1 MVRAVKS
8 KTKPVRSLAK
18 GQRAILLPGPTEAEP
33 WEVWVFGGKNQEAQ
47 IVQICPTPMD
57 NRLRKGSTLAF
68 PVAQVYCLPLW
79 LNETDSRQFA
89 GIIPLQLELRG
100 LQPRNET
107 AVFDWS
113 VVAHGEGRTLV
124 VVGVLPASLPEYLQS
139 ESYESFDLS
148 ARYFP
153 LPPNALVLWREH
165 DRLVFAITNGGNL
178 TYFQALPEAEITPR
192 VIQDLNCARATLEMQ
207 DILPPLQRIVLWT
220 SVKPDESSALAAAF
234 NLPVVEEECPPP
246 EAPEQAW
253 KLTPSAIGEA
263 RRARENQRWIKRLS
277 IILFLLYLG
286 VVGWFVTQY
295 VLLSLKVADLRQWQA
310 AHADDISLVEDGRS
324 TWKALSPIVDT
335 KHYPFELLL
344 HAQQAIPA
352 DQLHLT
358 LFETNSE
365 GHLLIKG
372 EAKNVAGAFT
382 FLEKLKG
389 DPYFD
394 GYNLNMG
401 NPRPLP
407 NDLAS
412 FQIEGTR
419 ATTNP

>member
-8 KTKPVRSLAK
+8 KVVRSLAK

-33 WEVWVFGGKNQEAQ
+33 WEVWIFGGKSSEPQ
-47 IVQICPTPMD
+47 IVQICPTPQD
-57 NRLRKGSTLAF
+57 NRLRKATTLAL
-68 PVAQVYCLPLW
+68 PVAQVYSLPLW
-79 LNETDSRQFA
+79 LNETDARQFA
-89 GIIPLQLELRG
+89 GMIPLQLELRG
-100 LQPRNET
+100 LQPRNQT

-113 VVAHGEGRTLV
+113 VVAQEESRTLV
-124 VVGVLPASLPEYLQS
+124 LVGILPASLPADLQT
-139 ESYESFDLS
+139 EGYESFDLS

-153 LPPNALVLWREH
+153 LQPNALTLWREH
-165 DRLVFAITNGGNL
+165 DRLALAISHGGNL
-178 TYFQALPEAEITPR
+178 VYYQALPEGEITQR
-192 VIQDLNCARATLEMQ
+192 VIQDITCARATLEMQ
-207 DILPPLQRIVLWT
+207 DILQPLQRIVAWMP
-220 SVKPDESSALAAAF
+220 VKPEERTALKAAF
-234 NLPVVEEECPPP
+234 NLPLIEEEGPPP
-246 EAPEQAW
+246 ETPERAW
-253 KLTPSAIGEA
+253 KLTPAAIGEA
-263 RRARENQRWIKRLS
+263 RRARESQRWIRRLAV
-277 IILFLLYLG
+277 ILFVLYLG
-286 VVGWFVTQY
+286 LIVWFVTQY
-295 VLLSLKVADLRQWQA
+295 VLLSLKVTDLRKWQTQ
-310 AHADDISLVEDGRS
+310 HADDISLVEDSRAM
-324 TWKALSPIVDT
+324 WKELAPVVDT
-335 KHYPFELLL
+335 KHYPLELLL

-358 LFETNSE
+358 LFETNSS

-389 DPYFD
+389 DPYFT
-394 GYNLNMG
+394 GYNLAMG

>member
-8 KTKPVRSLAK
+8 KTKPIRSLAK

-33 WEVWVFGGKNQEAQ
+33 WEVWVFGGKSGEPQ
-47 IVQICPTPMD
+47 IVQICQTPMD
-57 NRLRKGSTLAF
+57 NRLRKSTTLVL

-79 LNETDSRQFA
+79 LNETDARQIA
-89 GIIPLQLELRG
+89 GMIPLQLELRG
-100 LQPRNET
+100 LQPRNGT

-113 VVAHGEGRTLV
+113 VVAQEEGRTLV
-124 VVGVLPASLPEYLQS
+124 LVGILPATLPAHLQA
-139 ESYESFDLS
+139 EGYESFDLS

-153 LPPNALVLWREH
+153 LVPNALTLWREH
-165 DRLVFAITNGGNL
+165 DRLVFAVTHGGSL
-178 TYFQALPEAEITPR
+178 AYFQALPEGEITPR

-207 DILPPLQRIVLWT
+207 DILPPLQRVVLWT
-220 SVKPDESSALAAAF
+220 PVKPEERAAVQAAF
-234 NLPVVEEECPPP
+234 NLPILEEEGPPP
-246 EAPEQAW
+246 EVPERAW
-253 KLTPSAIGEA
+253 KLTPAVIGEA
-263 RRARENQRWIKRLS
+263 RRTRESQRWMQRLA
-277 IILFLLYLG
+277 LVLLLLYLG
-286 VVGWFVTQY
+286 VVGWFVVQY
-295 VLLSLKVADLRQWQA
+295 VMLSLKVADLRKWQA
-310 AHADDISLVEDGRS
+310 GHADDISLVEDGRS
-324 TWKALSPIVDT
+324 MWKELAPVVDT
-335 KHYPFELLL
+335 KHYPLELLL
-344 HAQQAIPA
+344 HAQQAIPT

-358 LFETNSE
+358 LFECNSE

-372 EAKNVAGAFT
+372 EARNVAGAFV

-389 DPYFD
+389 DPYFT